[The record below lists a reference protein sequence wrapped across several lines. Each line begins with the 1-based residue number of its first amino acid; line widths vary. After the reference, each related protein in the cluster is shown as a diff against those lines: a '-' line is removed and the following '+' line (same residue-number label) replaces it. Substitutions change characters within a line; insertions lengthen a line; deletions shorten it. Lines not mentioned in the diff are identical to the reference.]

1 MVISSDAYPTH
12 YNNIDEIYV
21 QIWALLEEGKK
32 NRKSEFHNFYIANN
46 SNLYPSL
53 RTVVLRH
60 VNEEDKSIGFHT
72 DIRSNKISEIRNNS
86 NVSVLFY
93 GHNEKIQIRVNGN
106 AKINNQNNETE
117 FIWNKINPYSKKC
130 YLVENPPGTV
140 SDIPIS
146 GYSQDVEKIQQ
157 PELNIVNLGYQNF
170 SYINIEI
177 VNIEWLYLHRNG
189 HRRAMYVI
197 KDKKLD
203 EKKWLAP

>member
-1 MVISSDAYPTH
+1 MSDAPPPRRKRTKGT
-12 YNNIDEIYV
+12 EI
-21 QIWALLEEGKK
+21 EPK
-32 NRKSEFHNFYIANN
+32 
-46 SNLYPSL
+46 
-53 RTVVLRH
+53 
-60 VNEEDKSIGFHT
+60 
-72 DIRSNKISEIRNNS
+72 
-86 NVSVLFY
+86 
-93 GHNEKIQIRVNGN
+93 
-106 AKINNQNNETE
+106 NQNNETE